1 MEVSWVGAGA
11 LSGKKIKMA
20 TKYIK
25 LFIFFL
31 SKNFQPYGSVS
42 ASILDGWLSE
52 GLREWRK
59 KKISFPKKCPQ
70 KMKFIRCLAGG
81 GSSGI
86 AFAKTRSA
94 LTKHFTPH
102 FVLRL

>member
-1 MEVSWVGAGA
+1 MKVSGIGARA

-25 LFIFFL
+25 LFNFFFL

-52 GLREWRK
+52 GLLEWREEFLPSK
-59 KKISFPKKCPQ
+59 KKDVPKKWN
-70 KMKFIRCLAGG
+70 L
-81 GSSGI
+81 
-86 AFAKTRSA
+86 FA
-94 LTKHFTPH
+94 
-102 FVLRL
+102 V

>member
-1 MEVSWVGAGA
+1 MEVTWVGAGA
-11 LSGKKIKMA
+11 LSGKKLKMA

-52 GLREWRK
+52 GLLE
-59 KKISFPKKCPQ
+59 
-70 KMKFIRCLAGG
+70 
-81 GSSGI
+81 
-86 AFAKTRSA
+86 
-94 LTKHFTPH
+94 
-102 FVLRL
+102 